1 MWNARKNL
9 KESLHKRSIGG
20 SIYNHRHILAKVE
33 ILGHPVGLWTVLRQR
48 DVAPAPDWDQQA

>member
-1 MWNARKNL
+1 MWNARQNL
-9 KESLHKRSIGG
+9 KESIHKRSIAG

-48 DVAPAPDWDQQA
+48 DVAPAPDWD